1 MMHETRAKQR
11 AGASRWGAW
20 CVTAALAAA
29 LSATAA
35 GGRADGATLRWKFKP
50 GEALHYQMDQKTVTQ
65 IKANGQEIKT
75 TLSQTIDSTWTVESV
90 GSDGAAEMAQTLDR
104 VRTKIES
111 AFGALEYDSAAGK
124 DPEGPIA
131 AGVVPLLKALVGA
144 KFRYKMNPQG
154 ELSDVKVP
162 DGLVQKLKEAGP
174 AAANVSMFS
183 EEGLKNLINQSSL
196 SLPKED
202 LTKDKTWVRES
213 KIPAA
218 PIGTMTLEKTYKYD
232 GPAEGGE
239 KIGLSVKMGLEPTPG
254 NNIDVKVG
262 DQKGEGSFIFDNT
275 AGRVASST
283 VTEKMEMI
291 IKVMNQEVNQ
301 STDSTS
307 SMKLIDVKAAG
318 AKPAGESK

>member
-1 MMHETRAKQR
+1 MMHESRAKER
-11 AGASRWGAW
+11 AGASRRGAW

-29 LSATAA
+29 FLATAA
-35 GGRADGATLRWKFKP
+35 GRADAVTLRWKFKP
-50 GEALHYQMDQKTVTQ
+50 GESLHYQMDQKTVTQ

-90 GSDGAAEMAQTLDR
+90 GSDGTADMAQTLDR

-162 DGLVQKLKEAGP
+162 EGLVQKLKEAGP

-202 LTKDKTWVRES
+202 LTKGKTWVRES

-218 PIGTMTLEKTYKYD
+218 PIGTMILEKTYRYE
-232 GPAEGGE
+232 GPTEGGE
-239 KIGLSVKMGLEPTPG
+239 KIGLTVKMGLEPTPG

-262 DQKGEGSFIFDNT
+262 DQKGEGSFIFDNN

-307 SMKLIDVKAAG
+307 SMKLIDVKTAS